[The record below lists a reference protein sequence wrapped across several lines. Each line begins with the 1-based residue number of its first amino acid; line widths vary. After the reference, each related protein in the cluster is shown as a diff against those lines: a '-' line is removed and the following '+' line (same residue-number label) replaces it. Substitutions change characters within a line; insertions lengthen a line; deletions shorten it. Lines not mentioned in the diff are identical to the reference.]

1 MGVGQPPLARVVTPR
16 ASFWADRQVLVTGHT
31 GFKGTW
37 LSLWLTEMGA
47 RVHGYSLDPVD
58 GPTVFDATGVAD
70 LLDSDT
76 RSDLRDRSTV
86 GETVDAVRP
95 EIVFHLAAQPL
106 VSAGYQLPSETW
118 ATNVMGS
125 VHILEAV
132 RHQPSVR
139 VVVIITTD
147 KVYEDLGTGVS
158 HLESDRLGGH
168 DPYSSSKA
176 AAELVAASYRQSFWA
191 SGDGADVCLGTARA
205 GNVIGGGDWGVDR
218 LVPDCLRAFEAGEPA
233 MIRSPD
239 SVRPWQH
246 VLEPLSGYLILA
258 EYLARD
264 GGNEYTSAW
273 NFGPDQ
279 TSEVTVNEMAEMVAR
294 AWGDGAEVLHDAG
307 SGRIHETKTLRL
319 NSDKAGEVL
328 GWSPRWNL
336 AEAVSRTVDWHLG
349 FADGTDPRM
358 LCLKHIAEYSGSC

>member
-1 MGVGQPPLARVVTPR
+1 VGVGQPPLARMVIPR
-16 ASFWADRQVLVTGHT
+16 ASFWADRKVLVTGHT
-31 GFKGTW
+31 GFKGAW

-47 RVHGYSLDPVD
+47 RVHGYSLDTVD
-58 GPTVFDATGVAD
+58 GPTVFDAAGVAD
-70 LLDSDT
+70 LLVSDT
-76 RSDLRDRSTV
+76 RSDLRDRSAV
-86 GETVDAVRP
+86 RETVDAVGP
-95 EIVFHLAAQPL
+95 EIVLHLAAQPL
-106 VSAGYQLPSETW
+106 VSVGYQLPSETW

-132 RHQPSVR
+132 RNQPSVR
-139 VVVIITTD
+139 VVVVITTD

-191 SGDGADVCLGTARA
+191 SDDGADVCLGTARA

-218 LVPDCLRAFEAGEPA
+218 LVPDCLRAFRADKPA
-233 MIRSPD
+233 MIRSPG

-246 VLEPLSGYLILA
+246 VLEPLSGYLVLA

-264 GGNEYTSAW
+264 GGNEYASAW

-279 TSEVTVNEMAEMVAR
+279 TSEVTVKEMAEMLAR
-294 AWGDGAEVLHDAG
+294 TWGGGAEVLYDAG
-307 SGRIHETKTLRL
+307 SGRVHERKTLRL
-319 NSDKAGEVL
+319 NSDKAGKVL

-336 AEAVSRTVDWHLG
+336 AEAVSRTVDWHRE
-349 FADGTDPRM
+349 FADGADPRT
-358 LCLKHIAEYSGSC
+358 LCLEHIAEYSGSC